1 MSEYILRIKDLCKKY
16 KNVYA
21 VDNVNMNIKRGDIYG
36 FIGENGA
43 GKTTTIRLITGLIYK
58 TKGEV
63 ELFGESNSDE
73 SKINKNRK
81 RIGSLIER
89 PAFYDDMT
97 AYENLEACRIQ
108 KGIPGK
114 KCVDET
120 LEMLGLYSDRNRKV
134 KNFSLGM
141 KQKLGIAISILGDP
155 EFLILDEP
163 INGLDPLG
171 IVKLRRF
178 LKKLNKQKGMTILI
192 SSHILE
198 ELHLLATS
206 YGIIHKGK
214 LIEQI
219 TSEELDKK
227 CRRNLNIKV
236 DNVEKATIILEKEL
250 NTNNFKVMEDERIKL
265 YDFIDNSKLVSSAF
279 SKSGIIIEEITAKG
293 DSLEDYFMNLIGG
306 ANS

>member
-1 MSEYILRIKDLCKKY
+1 MSKYILKTKDLCKKY

-21 VDNVNMNIKRGDIYG
+21 VDNINMNIKRGDIYG

-43 GKTTTIRLITGLIYK
+43 GKTTTIRLITGLIHK

-63 ELFGESNSDE
+63 ELFGKSNACE

-89 PAFYDDMT
+89 PVFYDDMT

-141 KQKLGIAISILGDP
+141 KQKV
-155 EFLILDEP
+155 
-163 INGLDPLG
+163 N
-171 IVKLRRF
+171 
-178 LKKLNKQKGMTILI
+178 
-192 SSHILE
+192 
-198 ELHLLATS
+198 
-206 YGIIHKGK
+206 
-214 LIEQI
+214 
-219 TSEELDKK
+219 
-227 CRRNLNIKV
+227 
-236 DNVEKATIILEKEL
+236 
-250 NTNNFKVMEDERIKL
+250 
-265 YDFIDNSKLVSSAF
+265 
-279 SKSGIIIEEITAKG
+279 
-293 DSLEDYFMNLIGG
+293 
-306 ANS
+306 